1 MSHVERFTG
10 VKVFSA
16 TLESDRL
23 AIGGRITE
31 WLHAHPGVSVVD
43 TVTLQS
49 SDARFHCLTIVLFFS
64 DVAGR

>member
-1 MSHVERFTG
+1 MSEDRGFTG

-23 AIGGRITE
+23 AIGTRVTE
-31 WLHAHPGVSVVD
+31 WLQSNPALRVVD

-49 SDARFHCLTIVLFFS
+49 SDSRFHCLTIVLFFTDPS
-64 DVAGR
+64 RR